1 MKSKMSERWVGVAA
15 GMAAIVTLAWSGI
28 VVVTSRPSAPG
39 SGDDT
44 QTQTAPVGSAEG
56 RVYET
61 ILGATDADA
70 FGDDWYVLDAR
81 SNLVHHLAVDGTL
94 VDSFGG
100 EGRGPGEMQGPEAIV
115 IHHDTVVVAESM
127 GGVVHLYGLDGSFI
141 ADRRIGAEDC
151 AISVVIDLVTTPA
164 GLAVLLGCFDHPMA
178 PSAKVVLE
186 REGST
191 SVLADLSAQHSDRG
205 VDPFFSPVVAA
216 HLGGVLAGVAGSDCL
231 AVYDFFGSVSEEICH
246 EWISRVVPSEADQQA
261 LEVLSAQATAMG
273 FDLDAYDR
281 LPGFDRV
288 FVDAAGRVVYRGVA
302 GGTPE
307 QFRAVTERPTGQE
320 EALPIPLA
328 EYLFVRGDR
337 VLLGWD
343 ELDGTR
349 LSLRSWRR
357 Q

>member
-1 MKSKMSERWVGVAA
+1 
-15 GMAAIVTLAWSGI
+15 
-28 VVVTSRPSAPG
+28 
-39 SGDDT
+39 
-44 QTQTAPVGSAEG
+44 
-56 RVYET
+56 
-61 ILGATDADA
+61 
-70 FGDDWYVLDAR
+70 
-81 SNLVHHLAVDGTL
+81 
-94 VDSFGG
+94 
-100 EGRGPGEMQGPEAIV
+100 
-115 IHHDTVVVAESM
+115 
-127 GGVVHLYGLDGSFI
+127 
-141 ADRRIGAEDC
+141 
-151 AISVVIDLVTTPA
+151 
-164 GLAVLLGCFDHPMA
+164 
-178 PSAKVVLE
+178 
-186 REGST
+186 
-191 SVLADLSAQHSDRG
+191 
-205 VDPFFSPVVAA
+205 
-216 HLGGVLAGVAGSDCL
+216 
-231 AVYDFFGSVSEEICH
+231 
-246 EWISRVVPSEADQQA
+246 
-261 LEVLSAQATAMG
+261 VLSAQATAMG